1 MDLLCPA
8 DAHKT
13 EDAKR
18 CLEMDQRT
26 GWPKPN
32 DGGPAMEEL
41 EEMNFSIGWR
51 TCQLKQEARLSYSGP
66 YVPVD

>member
-13 EDAKR
+13 EDTKR

-32 DGGPAMEEL
+32 DGDQR
-41 EEMNFSIGWR
+41 WR
-51 TCQLKQEARLSYSGP
+51 NLCI
-66 YVPVD
+66 V

>member
-41 EEMNFSIGWR
+41 EEMNFSIG
-51 TCQLKQEARLSYSGP
+51 
-66 YVPVD
+66 